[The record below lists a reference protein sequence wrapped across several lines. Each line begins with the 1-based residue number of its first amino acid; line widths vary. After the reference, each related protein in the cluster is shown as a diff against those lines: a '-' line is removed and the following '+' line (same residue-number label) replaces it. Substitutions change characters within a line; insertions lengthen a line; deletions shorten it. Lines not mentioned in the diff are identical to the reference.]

1 MVLCTTKWSDIYQED
16 GEKRIEQLKEMRW
29 KEMIKAG
36 STVRKFE
43 DSQKSA
49 WDVIALIIEED
60 RIGKMDAL
68 QIQEELVEAKKVIPN
83 TEAGRQLGYSLDQL
97 LKSLKEAYKKNPSRR
112 EELDAQIVA
121 TRAKIRT
128 TRAPVN
134 VTQRISK
141 LLDHVGEILDEFITP
156 PSSSRSNKLS
166 GRFFN
171 VSADE
176 S

>member
-1 MVLCTTKWSDIYQED
+1 
-16 GEKRIEQLKEMRW
+16 
-29 KEMIKAG
+29 
-36 STVRKFE
+36 
-43 DSQKSA
+43 
-49 WDVIALIIEED
+49 
-60 RIGKMDAL
+60 MDAL

-83 TEAGRQLGYSLDQL
+83 TEAGRQLEYSLDQL

-112 EELDAQIVA
+112 EELDAQIAA
-121 TRAKIRT
+121 TRAKIRA

-156 PSSSRSNKLS
+156 PSPFRSNKLS
-166 GRFFN
+166 GKFFN

-176 S
+176 LEVLT